1 MSVPVMSVSVM
12 SGPGSKVQLQRVRAF
27 TDQPQGGNPAG
38 VICFTQLPS
47 QAQLQQLARQAKQ
60 PVTAM
65 LAPVDGGYQIRW
77 FTPLQ
82 EINLC
87 GHGTLAA
94 AAVLF
99 ARFPGMSQIK
109 FFSQHGDIS
118 VHKNASGYSLC
129 LPLFV
134 LSAVALDELPVAITQ
149 GQAVAAAC
157 GRDLVVELASK
168 QQVLAYQPDFSA
180 IRRLPW
186 HALLVTAFDNTVANP
201 CYVLRY
207 FAPSIGIDED
217 PATGSAHCS
226 LLPYWQAKYPQ
237 LQGRWQARQYSAQGG
252 EFQLC
257 RVDDQLEL
265 TSQAVLVATLEHDDW

>member
-12 SGPGSKVQLQRVRAF
+12 SVSEMSVSEMSGPGAKVQLQRVRAF

-82 EINLC
+82 
-87 GHGTLAA
+87 
-94 AAVLF
+94 
-99 ARFPGMSQIK
+99 
-109 FFSQHGDIS
+109 
-118 VHKNASGYSLC
+118 
-129 LPLFV
+129 
-134 LSAVALDELPVAITQ
+134 
-149 GQAVAAAC
+149 
-157 GRDLVVELASK
+157 
-168 QQVLAYQPDFSA
+168 
-180 IRRLPW
+180 
-186 HALLVTAFDNTVANP
+186 
-201 CYVLRY
+201 
-207 FAPSIGIDED
+207 
-217 PATGSAHCS
+217 
-226 LLPYWQAKYPQ
+226 
-237 LQGRWQARQYSAQGG
+237 GRWQARQYSAQGG